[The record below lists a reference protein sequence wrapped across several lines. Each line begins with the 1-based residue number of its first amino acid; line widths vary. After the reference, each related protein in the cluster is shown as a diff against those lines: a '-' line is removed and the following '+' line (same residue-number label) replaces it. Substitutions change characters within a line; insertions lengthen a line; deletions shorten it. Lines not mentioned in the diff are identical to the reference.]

1 MVRGYL
7 PDHIWKVLA
16 KLRYFFR
23 ILCSKELSKKQV
35 KKLEEAAPVLLC
47 KLEKIYPP
55 GFFNSM
61 QHMILQLPYEARMG
75 ALYMVVGAIQ
85 LKEY

>member
-1 MVRGYL
+1 
-7 PDHIWKVLA
+7 
-16 KLRYFFR
+16 
-23 ILCSKELSKKQV
+23 LSKKQV
-35 KKLEEAAPVLLC
+35 KKLEEAASVLLC